1 MLSGMTQ
8 ERLGEILGVTFQQ
21 VQKYER
27 GVNRIGAAR
36 LQEIAS
42 ALQVPIT
49 SFYGDLD
56 GASPESDT
64 IPDEVASVILDCPES
79 IRVLRAFAAIGNP
92 RIQRQVM
99 ELLEVLSGRDS
110 EG

>member
-1 MLSGMTQ
+1 M
-8 ERLGEILGVTFQQ
+8 TFQQ

-56 GASPESDT
+56 GASPQSGI
-64 IPDEVASVILDCPES
+64 IPDEAAAVILDCPES
-79 IRVLRAFAAIGNP
+79 IRVLRAFGAIGNP
-92 RIQRQVM
+92 SIQRQVV
-99 ELLEVLSGRDS
+99 ELLEVLSGEIWKDNGERRRIHS
-110 EG
+110 T